1 MSQNPD
7 TKDYVI
13 VLSNVYCENCGKKCN
28 TNSLYNWCKLCFIN
42 DLKRN
47 FINWTSE
54 NEKIDRFIQE
64 MQSKFND
71 YNDKIFEWI
80 PYNQFNEIK
89 EISKNDSTTIYL
101 ATWKGG
107 PLIR

>member
-28 TNSLYNWCKLCFIN
+28 TNSLYNWCKLCFRN
-42 DLKRN
+42 EN

-71 YNDKIFEWI
+71 YDDKIFEWI
-80 PYNQFNEIK
+80 PLTRLK
-89 EISKNDSTTIYL
+89 
-101 ATWKGG
+101 
-107 PLIR
+107 R